1 MPLTTDIEGHGHIL
15 LPWLIM
21 WMYMSKLNLPMT
33 YSLRDIRILLH
44 LHFDLDL

>member
-1 MPLTTDIEGHGHIL
+1 MTMTTDIEGHGHIL
-15 LPWLIM
+15 LPM
-21 WMYMSKLNLPMT
+21 ADYVDVHVKSQPSMT